1 MIRIVFAFLMLLIS
15 LSLTAQTAQPIP
27 SAAPSQSPRQALL
40 EMFMGTSPNHLE
52 KHLPSAAKKAFQR
65 LQSGGNMMFLSE
77 ISGLGAHAKASGGL
91 QIMETGPIL
100 LRVEEPGG
108 REKFEVVV
116 ERDDLMGDEDQIDLS
131 FQMYKNGQQQ
141 TLPVLPRLTFMMKT
155 ESDVWRL
162 NEILFSARVP
172 LADPDYLKDVVKDL
186 EEKQRSRND
195 AMASW
200 SIGVIGNAENQYR
213 ASHPERGF
221 ACSLSQLAEA
231 SKEGEPRGIPI
242 DDELAAGKKN
252 GYVFALT
259 GCDGSHFKV
268 AAEPAVSGGGQR
280 AFCADESGVVK
291 FAKNGKATTCLT
303 SGEPLSEGATF
314 LSVD

>member
-1 MIRIVFAFLMLLIS
+1 
-15 LSLTAQTAQPIP
+15 
-27 SAAPSQSPRQALL
+27 
-40 EMFMGTSPNHLE
+40 
-52 KHLPSAAKKAFQR
+52 
-65 LQSGGNMMFLSE
+65 
-77 ISGLGAHAKASGGL
+77 
-91 QIMETGPIL
+91 
-100 LRVEEPGG
+100 
-108 REKFEVVV
+108 VV
-116 ERDDLMGDEDQIDLS
+116 ERDNLMGDEDQIDLS

-268 AAEPAVSGGGQR
+268 AAEPAVAGGGQR